1 MGIVTTTIQQISLL
15 FTLLMT
21 ASLLRIVSSDSA
33 HVGDPTAVHA
43 TRNSYAYIAEGPGP
57 THYTQCLSSSCL
69 DSIVGSGRISRNRL
83 VLPHLA
89 AAAAARRDNMKLVR
103 ILNIDTILASSLD
116 ANTGPQ
122 LSVHLEVKVRPV

>member
-1 MGIVTTTIQQISLL
+1 MGIVTTTIQQFSLL

-33 HVGDPTAVHA
+33 HVGNPTTVHA
-43 TRNSYAYIAEGPGP
+43 TRKLYAYIAEGPGP

-89 AAAAARRDNMKLVR
+89 AAARRDNMKLVR

-122 LSVHLEVKVRPV
+122 LSVNLEVKVRPV